1 MNVVIL
7 QVFDC
12 FPAHHMVVKD
22 IPIELV
28 VIRLVYI
35 NYSV

>member
-7 QVFDC
+7 QVFGC
-12 FPAHHMVVKD
+12 FLAHHMVVKY